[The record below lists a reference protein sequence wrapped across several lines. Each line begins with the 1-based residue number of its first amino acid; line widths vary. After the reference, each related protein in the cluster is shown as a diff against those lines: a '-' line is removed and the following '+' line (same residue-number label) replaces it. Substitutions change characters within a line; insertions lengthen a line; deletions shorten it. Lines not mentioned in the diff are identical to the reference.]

1 MSSIKFS
8 PKKELAARLIAQ
20 GRTQADTYRD
30 ERIGVTK
37 QTMSNWYQEEEFQ
50 ARVTELKV
58 NVVVNVQKILID
70 SAPDAAEALVGLVTS
85 NGSEKMSVDDIK
97 IATLKLKGSLW
108 ILERVLGKEQL
119 RAKPIIDGELVE
131 EEEEDEDFAP
141 DAEEI
146 DSVIN
151 ALN

>member
-8 PKKELAARLIAQ
+8 PEKELAARLIAQ

-50 ARVTELKV
+50 ARITELKV
-58 NVVVNVQKILID
+58 DVVVNVQKILID

-131 EEEEDEDFAP
+131 EEEDEDFAP

>member
-1 MSSIKFS
+1 MKLS
-8 PKKELAARLIAQ
+8 PRKELAARLIAA
-20 GRTQADTYRD
+20 GHTQVDVYKDTRVN
-30 ERIGVTK
+30 VTK
-37 QTMSNWYQEEEFQ
+37 QTMSAWCHESDFIE
-50 ARVTELKV
+50 RVDILKID
-58 NVVVNVQKILID
+58 VVANVQKILID

-108 ILERVLGKEQL
+108 ILERVLGKEQI

-131 EEEEDEDFAP
+131 EVEEDFAP